1 MQSRSS
7 LRSAMVFAL
16 ALGLILGSSLISFAQ
31 DSRPRRSSRQNQD
44 NSWTIPEDSVISV
57 RMNGTLSSRTSRVG
71 DKFTATVDMPVYV
84 NGREVIPA
92 GAIVEG
98 RVTQVTPAKRM
109 SKSGTIA
116 IDFDDLVF
124 PDGSRVDL
132 DGNLTSND
140 PEVRERIDDE
150 SRVSGH
156 NDKRTGVFVGGGGA
170 VGAVLGGIAGG
181 GKGAVV
187 GGVLGAGAGI
197 AGILLSKGEEAQV
210 PSGTSF
216 GVQLRRPIVMRDG
229 YANQQPDNGGYR
241 NADPNA
247 DPRNADPRN
256 VDPQDDPQSARTQPP
271 DLIRNHPAEASPS
284 DSIPDSTE
292 PEPEPR
298 TEPAAPTGPPLPLSS
313 PEMITRAQV
322 ALKEQGYYEGEVNG
336 TMNARTSSSLKAFQR
351 ENNLPESGELD
362 PPTAKKLGILGASSP
377 VSSIGSGNGR
387 ADRPTDRPVNRPIDT
402 GRPVERANDP
412 ASDDRT
418 VMANV
423 LSATANRTA
432 DGAIYVL
439 MNTQANTGGWRWYGE
454 HVVNGDTLEV
464 YARAVRP
471 TGMVTQALTRGKI
484 ELKIMDGVEYVRR
497 VVIHSSGADQ
507 AIPLGANGNASSGAN
522 SPRNTGSG
530 ADMPRGNA
538 TNSGADLQ
546 RKAEELAAEYQR
558 LQERQAAGNNDAGV
572 ELLFAL
578 DNFANA
584 TRLYARLIP
593 SLRSP
598 ESLRS
603 ATLSMAR
610 QARRT
615 DLVIT
620 STDRVADSVMMK
632 WDVIRQDVLRL
643 MQTYNIASSELQ
655 D

>member
-16 ALGLILGSSLISFAQ
+16 MLGLILGSSLSSFAQ
-31 DSRPRRSSRQNQD
+31 DSRPRRSSRGYQD
-44 NSWTIPEDSVISV
+44 NSWTIPEDSIISV

-71 DKFTATVDMPVYV
+71 DRFTATVDVPVYV

-109 SKSGTIA
+109 NRSGTIA

-124 PDGSRVDL
+124 PDGARVDL

-156 NDKRTGVFVGGGGA
+156 NDKNTGVFVGGGGA

-197 AGILLSKGEEAQV
+197 AGVLLSKGEEAQV
-210 PSGTSF
+210 PSGSAF
-216 GVQLRRPIVMRDG
+216 GVQLRRPIVLRDG
-229 YANQQPDNGGYR
+229 SANQQPDNGSYR
-241 NADPNA
+241 NADPQA
-247 DPRNADPRN
+247 DPNAGPIDDPR
-256 VDPQDDPQSARTQPP
+256 SARSQPP
-271 DLIRNHPAEASPS
+271 DLIRNHPAEANPG
-284 DSIPDSTE
+284 DSTPDSTE

-298 TEPAAPTGPPLPLSS
+298 AEPAAPSGPPLPLSS

-336 TMNARTSSSLKAFQR
+336 TITPRTSSSLKAYQR

-362 PPTAKKLGILGASSP
+362 PPTAQKLGILGASRP
-377 VSSIGSGNGR
+377 VAN
-387 ADRPTDRPVNRPIDT
+387 PVNRPADRT
-402 GRPVERANDP
+402 VDRGAARSSERAEE
-412 ASDDRT
+412 ASPDDRT

-432 DGAIYVL
+432 DGAVYVL
-439 MNTQANTGGWRWYGE
+439 MTTQANTGGWRWYGE
-454 HVVNGDTLEV
+454 HVVNGDTLEI

-497 VVIHSSGADQ
+497 VVVHSAGADQTISLGSNSNASSSAPLPRDTSSGADV
-507 AIPLGANGNASSGAN
+507 
-522 SPRNTGSG
+522 
-530 ADMPRGNA
+530 PRGNA
-538 TNSGADLQ
+538 NSGADLQ
-546 RKAEELAAEYQR
+546 RKAEDLLAEYQR
-558 LQERQAAGNNDAGV
+558 LQERQSAGNNDAGV

-584 TRLYARLIP
+584 ARLYARLVP
-593 SLRSP
+593 SLRSQ
-598 ESLRS
+598 ESVRS

-620 STDRVADSVMMK
+620 STDRVADSIMMK

-643 MQTYNIASSELQ
+643 MQSYNIASSELQ
-655 D
+655 N

>member
-7 LRSAMVFAL
+7 LRSAIVFAL
-16 ALGLILGSSLISFAQ
+16 ALGLILGSSLISLAQ

-44 NSWTIPEDSVISV
+44 NSWTIPEDSIISV

-71 DKFTATVDMPVYV
+71 DKFTATVDMPLYV

-150 SRVSGH
+150 SRVSGRD
-156 NDKRTGVFVGGGGA
+156 DKRTGVFVGGGGA

-229 YANQQPDNGGYR
+229 YANQPPDNGGYR

-247 DPRNADPRN
+247 DPRNA
-256 VDPQDDPQSARTQPP
+256 DPQDDPQSARTQPP
-271 DLIRNHPAEASPS
+271 DLIRNHPAEANPN
-284 DSIPDSTE
+284 DSIPNSTE

-298 TEPAAPTGPPLPLSS
+298 TEPAEPTGPPLPLSS

-336 TMNARTSSSLKAFQR
+336 TMSPRTSSSLKAFQR

-362 PPTAKKLGILGASSP
+362 PPTAQKLGIMGASSP

-387 ADRPTDRPVNRPIDT
+387 ADRPSDR
-402 GRPVERANDP
+402 GASRPVERANDP
-412 ASDDRT
+412 ASDERT

-439 MNTQANTGGWRWYGE
+439 MNTQANTGGWRWFGE

-497 VVIHSSGADQ
+497 VIIHSAGADQ
-507 AIPLGANGNASSGAN
+507 AIPLGANGNASSSAN
-522 SPRNTGSG
+522 LPRNTGSG
-530 ADMPRGNA
+530 ADVPRGNA
-538 TNSGADLQ
+538 NSGADLQ

-558 LQERQAAGNNDAGV
+558 LQERQTAGNNDAGV

-620 STDRVADSVMMK
+620 STDRVADSIMMK

-655 D
+655 E

>member
-7 LRSAMVFAL
+7 FRQAVVSALV
-16 ALGLILGSSLISFAQ
+16 LGLILGSSLNIFAQ
-31 DSRPRRSSRQNQD
+31 DNRPRRSSRQSPD
-44 NSWTIPEDSVISV
+44 NSWTIPQDSVISV
-57 RMNGTLSSRTSRVG
+57 RMNGTLSSKTSHVG
-71 DKFTATVDMPVYV
+71 DRFNATVDMPVYV

-109 SKSGTIA
+109 GRSGTIA

-124 PDGSRVDL
+124 PDGSRIDL
-132 DGNLTSND
+132 DGNLTSDD
-140 PEVRERIDDE
+140 PETRERIDDE
-150 SRVSGH
+150 SRVSGR
-156 NDKRTGVFVGGGGA
+156 DEKRTGVFVGGGGA
-170 VGAVLGGIAGG
+170 IGAVLGGIAGG

-197 AGILLSKGEEAQV
+197 AGVLLSKGEEAQV
-210 PSGTSF
+210 PSGTPF
-216 GVQLRRPIVMRDG
+216 GVQLRRPIVLREG
-229 YANQQPDNGGYR
+229 NPNQQDTGGYR
-241 NADPNA
+241 NADQNA
-247 DPRNADPRN
+247 DP
-256 VDPQDDPQSARTQPP
+256 VQDPQRDRSQPP
-271 DLIRNHPAEASPS
+271 DLIRNQPTEPNPN
-284 DSIPDSTE
+284 DSIPDSRE

-298 TEPAAPTGPPLPLSS
+298 TEPAEPSGPPLPLSS

-322 ALKEQGYYEGEVNG
+322 ALKSQGYYEGEVNG
-336 TMNARTSSSLKAFQR
+336 TMSARTSNSLKAFQR

-377 VSSIGSGNGR
+377 VSGIGSGSGH
-387 ADRPTDRPVNRPIDT
+387 ADRPVDRPT
-402 GRPVERANDP
+402 GGAGRPVERTTDA

-423 LSATANRTA
+423 LSASANRTA
-432 DGAIYVL
+432 EGAVYVL
-439 MNTQANTGGWRWYGE
+439 INTQANTGGWRWFGE

-471 TGMVTQALTRGKI
+471 TGMVTQGLTRGKI

-497 VVIHSSGADQ
+497 VIIHSAGADQ
-507 AIPLGANGNASSGAN
+507 AISLGSNSNSSSGAN
-522 SPRNTGSG
+522 SPRN
-530 ADMPRGNA
+530 A
-538 TNSGADLQ
+538 NSGADLQ
-546 RKAEELAAEYQR
+546 RKAEDLMAEYQR
-558 LQERQAAGNNDAGV
+558 LQESQSTGSRESGV

-584 TRLYARLIP
+584 TRLYARLVP
-593 SLRSP
+593 SMQSQQ
-598 ESLRS
+598 SLRS
-603 ATLSMAR
+603 ATLALAR

-620 STDRVADSVMMK
+620 STDRVADSITIK
-632 WDVIRQDVLRL
+632 WDAIRQDVLHL
-643 MQTYNIASSELQ
+643 MQTYNIAPSELN